1 MKLEYVI
8 IILIILNLISYREK
22 FNFSGVKDKTSLGN
36 KPLHQFCC
44 TNFNNS
50 TNSKLSWLK
59 PSLPNNLPEKMKELT
74 YPEPRE
80 YIKCNSK
87 SNCRKFIFI

>member
-1 MKLEYVI
+1 MKLEYII
-8 IILIILNLISYREK
+8 IILIILNLLTFTEK
-22 FNFSGVKDKTSLGN
+22 FNVTGILDKTSLGS
-36 KPLHQFCC
+36 KSLKKSCC
-44 TNFNNS
+44 DNVNDKTQ
-50 TNSKLSWLK
+50 LSWLET
-59 PSLPNNLPEKMKELT
+59 SLPNNLPQKMKELT